1 MQFRIMDLLLTVWV
15 WGNATGLMYLGTR
28 WMVKPHAAQPT
39 FSPLA
44 LAVLFVICGLWALE
58 GSWWA
63 LSREKEIQSVLGW
76 QRRWLM
82 LMMGWMR
89 VPVGFS
95 GVMLTFMV
103 PTWSVTMF
111 YTLDRLNSTTL
122 IIFGILTLLMLLC
135 WIFIFYWSKIRK
147 QYLLK
152 FPPRVKYDN
161 FGARGVASQEYE
173 NDEDDKE
180 GALHKNI

>member
-15 WGNATGLMYLGTR
+15 WGNATGLMYLGAS
-28 WMVKPHAAQPT
+28 WMAKPHAAQPA
-39 FSPLA
+39 FHPLL
-44 LAVLFVICGLWALE
+44 LAFLLVICGLWVLE

-63 LSREKEIQSVLGW
+63 LSREKEIRSVLGW
-76 QRRWLM
+76 QRRWPM
-82 LMMGWMR
+82 LIMGWMR

-103 PTWSVTMF
+103 PTWSVTNYM
-111 YTLDRLNSTTL
+111 LDRLNSTTL

-135 WIFIFYWSKIRK
+135 WIFVFYWSKIRK

-152 FPPRVKYDN
+152 LPPRIKYDN
-161 FGARGVASQEYE
+161 FGKRGVASK
-173 NDEDDKE
+173 ED
-180 GALHKNI
+180 ALHKNA